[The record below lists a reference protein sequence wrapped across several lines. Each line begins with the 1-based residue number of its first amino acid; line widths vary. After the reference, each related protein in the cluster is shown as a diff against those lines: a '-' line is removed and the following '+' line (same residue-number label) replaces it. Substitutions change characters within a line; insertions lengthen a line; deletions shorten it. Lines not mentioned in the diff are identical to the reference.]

1 RGEEGGLVADVGDL
15 GAGEAG
21 RLAGQP
27 VEAHVLPEGEA
38 LGVDAEDGGALAA
51 ARLVDED
58 LAVEAAGAEERRVE
72 DVGPVRGRH
81 DDDAL
86 VRVEPVHLDEQL
98 VQRVLTLVV
107 AADDGAA
114 PAAAAD
120 GVDLVDEDDAGG
132 LLLRLPEEV
141 AHAGGADA
149 DEHLDEVGAGEGE
162 ERDAG
167 LAGDGLREER
177 LPRARGADEQ
187 HALGQLAAEL
197 GEPLRVLEEVD
208 DLLDLLLRLVE
219 AGDVLERELLPV
231 HGVEEDGLVLPDVED
246 LLAGAAHPAE

>member
-1 RGEEGGLVADVGDL
+1 
-15 GAGEAG
+15 
-21 RLAGQP
+21 
-27 VEAHVLPEGEA
+27 
-38 LGVDAEDGGALAA
+38 
-51 ARLVDED
+51 
-58 LAVEAAGAEERRVE
+58 
-72 DVGPVRGRH
+72 
-81 DDDAL
+81 
-86 VRVEPVHLDEQL
+86 
-98 VQRVLTLVV
+98 RVLTLVV

-141 AHAGGADA
+141 AHAGSADA
-149 DEHLDEVGAGEGE
+149 DEQLDEVGAGEGE

-177 LPRARGADEQ
+177 LPRTRGADEQ

-208 DLLDLLLRLVE
+208 DLLRSEEHTSELQSREKLVCRLLLE
-219 AGDVLERELLPV
+219 IKNP
-231 HGVEEDGLVLPDVED
+231 
-246 LLAGAAHPAE
+246 